1 MADRR
6 DNIGGGGRPYYGSP
20 PDNMPPAPIKMRR
33 RPRRQQPPQETVRQF
48 WERLNSRYPGKVFTV
63 LPNNPYARNKAAKIP
78 RGTVHGQR
86 AAKSYE
92 EARAEC
98 ERDVDRI
105 VRECRRLNQK
115 YRDLHFD
122 IEWDLKSGQRNCL
135 DGLSTPGDSMKPK
148 GVKRVTDIFE
158 NPQFYINGPTAG
170 DVRQGRD
177 GDCYLMAALC
187 GLGNMKGLIDKVS
200 VKQDKDVGIYG
211 FVFFRGT
218 YRCW

>member
-1 MADRR
+1 MA
-6 DNIGGGGRPYYGSP
+6 
-20 PDNMPPAPIKMRR
+20 
-33 RPRRQQPPQETVRQF
+33 PRF
-48 WERLNSRYPGKVFTV
+48 PGKVFTV
-63 LPNNPYARNKAAKIP
+63 LPDNPYARKKAAKTP
-78 RGTVHGQR
+78 HGTVSGQR

-98 ERDVDRI
+98 EKDVNRI
-105 VRECRRLNQK
+105 IRECRRLNQK

-148 GVKRVTDIFE
+148 GVKRITVCSPFHQHCRIGIAKLSQDIFE
-158 NPQFYINGPTAG
+158 KPQFFINGPTAG

-187 GLGNMKGLIDKVS
+187 GLGNMEGLIDKVC
-200 VKQDKDVGIYG
+200 VKHDEDCQAVGVYG
-211 FVFFRGT
+211 FVFFRGKT
-218 YRCW
+218 LSFKWEAQS